1 MPSALRPPAP
11 TATDPVAVAEALRLS
26 ATRLARILRRQ
37 DPEALPPT
45 LASALSSI
53 ACEGSLSLSELAA
66 REQVAPPTITRAVDK
81 LAARGLVT
89 AEPDPHDRRVRHVH
103 LTPAGRRSVQR
114 SRSAKTA
121 WLATQLA
128 ALSDGDLG
136 RLAAAAPVLERLVEG
151 GR

>member
-1 MPSALRPPAP
+1 MPAALRPPAP
-11 TATDPVAVAEALRLS
+11 AATDPVAVAEALRLS

-37 DPEALPPT
+37 DAEALPPT

-89 AEPDPHDRRVRHVH
+89 AQTDPNDRRVRHVR
-103 LTPAGRRSVQR
+103 LSPAGRRYVQR

-121 WLATQLA
+121 WLATELVALRPEELA
-128 ALSDGDLG
+128 C
-136 RLAAAAPVLERLVEG
+136 LAAAAPILERLVEG